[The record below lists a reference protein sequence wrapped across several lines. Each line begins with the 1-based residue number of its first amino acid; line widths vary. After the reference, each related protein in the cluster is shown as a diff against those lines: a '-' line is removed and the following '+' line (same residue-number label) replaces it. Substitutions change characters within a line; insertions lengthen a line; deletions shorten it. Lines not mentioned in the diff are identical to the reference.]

1 MAMVLRQAGHYDVAD
16 ELLER
21 EAAASTGGE
30 LVDGVSSRLLGL
42 KIHYPH
48 IYDLITLEGE
58 AWLAA
63 GRRGGNIIPTC
74 PDGGYQ

>member
-1 MAMVLRQAGHYDVAD
+1 MARVLRQAGHHSVAN

-21 EAAASTGGE
+21 EAAASTRGE
-30 LVDGVSSRLLGL
+30 RVAAVSSRLLGL

-48 IYDLITLEGE
+48 IYDLISPEGE
-58 AWLAA
+58 AWLVA
-63 GRRGGNIIPTC
+63 GRRGGIIIPTC